1 MSSSLFFRHW
11 LLSLDQLALDG
22 VLDPPPAQQQNE
34 TIAGG
39 VGCHPSPLLFV
50 SPSYT
55 SKTHRHTPYLTPTHY
70 ETVPWTHA
78 LFCRGHETFTG
89 LLLLRTLWE
98 QNNPLPSSKSTQP
111 SNSYGFDGAWWKLS
125 RSLNHENTRGP
136 LGVSIWS
143 CTLIG

>member
-55 SKTHRHTPYLTPTHY
+55 SKTHRHTPYTILHQHTTKQYPGPMLYFVGAMRLLQGCCCWEPSGNKTIHFLPASQHNLPIPMALMELDGSSVDHWIMKTPEDHW
-70 ETVPWTHA
+70 EF
-78 LFCRGHETFTG
+78 LF
-89 LLLLRTLWE
+89 
-98 QNNPLPSSKSTQP
+98 
-111 SNSYGFDGAWWKLS
+111 
-125 RSLNHENTRGP
+125 
-136 LGVSIWS
+136 GVVH
-143 CTLIG
+143 